1 MGLNDTERNQLLDRK
16 MHAVN
21 IWARVTRDPANTTE
35 CSQALAA
42 KIAILER
49 ELGGL
54 YESRQDYSNAA
65 INYAS
70 AGGWHNVADDLDQAI
85 DAYEKAIALSVIPQF
100 RTWAMGEI
108 EALKERRQRDADTRV
123 SGTPPAESKEQA

>member
-1 MGLNDTERNQLLDRK
+1 MGLNDPERDQLLDRK
-16 MHAVN
+16 MRAIN
-21 IWARVTRDPANTTE
+21 IWARVTRNPANTTE

-54 YESRQDYSNAA
+54 YESRQDYSSAA

-70 AGGWHNVADDLDQAI
+70 AGGWHNVADDLGQAI
-85 DAYEKAIALSVIPQF
+85 DAYEKAIALSVIPKF
-100 RTWAMGEI
+100 RDWALGEI
-108 EALKERRQRDADTRV
+108 ETLKERRQWDADTRV
-123 SGTPPAESKEQA
+123 SDTPSAESKEQA